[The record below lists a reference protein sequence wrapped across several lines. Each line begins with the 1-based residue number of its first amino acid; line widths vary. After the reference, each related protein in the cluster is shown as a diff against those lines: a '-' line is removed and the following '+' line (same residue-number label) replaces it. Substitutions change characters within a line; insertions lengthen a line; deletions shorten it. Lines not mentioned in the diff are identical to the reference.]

1 MNNRRECTV
10 LFFNTVVGEIKESEE
25 GYSFRYFE
33 DYLSDINAKPISVT
47 LPLRAEPFKS
57 KMLHPFFDG
66 LIPEGWTLDI
76 ITKNSIPETVWACS
90 WRAAEAPS
98 VQFLLLPERHDGALP
113 VLL

>member
-76 ITKNSIPETVWACS
+76 ITKNWKLDPRDRMGLLMACCRSTIGAVSIVAG
-90 WRAAEAPS
+90 EA
-98 VQFLLLPERHDGALP
+98 
-113 VLL
+113 

>member
-57 KMLHPFFDG
+57 KMLR
-66 LIPEGWTLDI
+66 WTD
-76 ITKNSIPETVWACS
+76 SGRVDAG
-90 WRAAEAPS
+90 
-98 VQFLLLPERHDGALP
+98 HYY
-113 VLL
+113 